1 VSNPEP
7 CPIAPAVDVLFGR
20 WTASVLRALTS
31 HGRLRFGELR
41 AHMPAITSKVLSQR
55 LRQLER
61 DGLVVRTYHR
71 EMPPRVEYEAT
82 ELGRTLAP
90 VFDRIAVWAENH
102 LDEVRSARTRYDRTE
117 SSAGAGGSV
126 PE

>member
-1 VSNPEP
+1 MSDLEP
-7 CPIAPAVDVLFGR
+7 CPITPAVDVLFGR
-20 WTASVLRALTS
+20 WTASVLRALIT
-31 HGRLRFGELR
+31 HGRLRFGEIR
-41 AHMPAITSKVLSQR
+41 GHMPTITSKVLSQR

-90 VFDRIAVWAENH
+90 VFDHIAVWGEDH
-102 LDEVRSARTRYDRTE
+102 LDAVRSARTRYDREE
-117 SSAGAGGSV
+117 SAAGAG
-126 PE
+126 